1 MTSFGSEQQ
10 VQACVCVCVCVCGYV
25 YMYVCMHVYVCL
37 RVCVYTLACGAD
49 SSPSSTPITDCT
61 NINECIALSAS
72 NGGCA
77 VHANCTDTDG
87 SRLCTCQVGF
97 VGNGTVCD
105 VCPGGFY
112 GESNKK
118 RSTCR

>member
-1 MTSFGSEQQ
+1 
-10 VQACVCVCVCVCGYV
+10 
-25 YMYVCMHVYVCL
+25 MH
-37 RVCVYTLACGAD
+37 VYTLACDAD
-49 SSPSSTPITDCT
+49 TSPSSVTRTNCT

-72 NGGCA
+72 NGGCD

-105 VCPGGFY
+105 VCPAGLY

-118 RSTCR
+118 NLRVDNNLNNAMNKIICALILQTHKAR